1 MLEHLHRHIIGELEQ
16 SAKTDTVFVVTAV
29 LFNLLVLGINWG
41 VASARQ
47 PTTAGNVILVV
58 LVVVT
63 LLINS
68 FVVLALQNGRRT
80 RLTLI
85 GGVIQ
90 MYKDNGVDKYYD
102 PALLGTYGTR
112 YNLFTAVIICLA
124 GIAVFVPLIQKFI
137 G

>member
-1 MLEHLHRHIIGELEQ
+1 MLEHLHRHIISELDQ
-16 SAKTDTVFVVTAV
+16 SARTDTVFVVTAV
-29 LFNLLVLGINWG
+29 LFNLLVLGINWS
-41 VASARQ
+41 VASAKQ
-47 PTTAGNVILVV
+47 PSNVGNLILVV
-58 LVVVT
+58 LIIIT
-63 LLINS
+63 LLINF

-85 GGVIQ
+85 SGLIQ

-102 PALLGTYGTR
+102 QALLSTYGTR

-124 GIAVFVPLIQKFI
+124 GIAVLVPLIQKFL

>member
-1 MLEHLHRHIIGELEQ
+1 MLEHLHRHIVGELEQ
-16 SAKTDTVFVVTAV
+16 SARTDTVFVVTAV

-41 VASARQ
+41 VASAKE
-47 PTTAGNVILVV
+47 PSTAGNVILVV
-58 LVVVT
+58 LILVT
-63 LLINS
+63 LCINAFAVS
-68 FVVLALQNGRRT
+68 ALQNGRRT

-85 GGVIQ
+85 HGVIQ

-102 PALLGTYGTR
+102 SALLSRYGTR

-124 GIAVFVPLIQKFI
+124 GIAVSVPLIQKFL

>member
-1 MLEHLHRHIIGELEQ
+1 MLEHLHRHIVGELEQ
-16 SAKTDTVFVVTAV
+16 SSRTDTVFVVTAV
-29 LFNLLVLGINWG
+29 LFNLLVLGINWS
-41 VASARQ
+41 VASANQ
-47 PTTAGNVILVV
+47 PSTAGNVILVV
-58 LVVVT
+58 LILVT
-63 LLINS
+63 LFINF
-68 FVVLALQNGRRT
+68 FVVSALQNGRRT

-85 GGVIQ
+85 GGLIQ

-124 GIAVFVPLIQKFI
+124 GIAVLVPLIQKFL